1 MIRKFSI
8 KGQIFI
14 MYSTIFLCAIILFS
28 MIVTK
33 SFNRAAETT
42 EVKNTERELELIIN
56 NLDMMISDC
65 EEYLKVIS
73 TDVQLIHKIEEYEK
87 LKEPK
92 SLEKLKYRNDINKI
106 LSNIIYPNT
115 KMIGAS
121 VIHEKEVLCASYS
134 IKEESVAQIVDAS
147 YETSIFQ
154 TPGCVWDGLSILSYS
169 DHEGEYV
176 MAVSKEIMDKDT
188 GRVKGIIT
196 LYLQET
202 QLERIYQ
209 KSNTKGNQYYILD
222 GQGRVLSSVEKE
234 LLMQNYAG
242 DVPKD
247 GYWVTQKA
255 YPRLGWEIICHAD
268 QSILKKA
275 NMEMMRSN
283 LLLLLVIAAAVFL
296 GAYFVSSAITRP
308 LYGLMHVMR
317 RIEDGEEDA
326 RACDDAQDEIGTLSR
341 EFNKLVDGQQG
352 AMQQIYA
359 HQSAKRKSE
368 LLLLQSQ
375 IKPHFLYN
383 AMETI
388 ASFVKLDYKEQA
400 LETIKSLSAFYRE
413 SLSSGKEIVAVANEV
428 EIIREYLN
436 IQSLRYKNYMEYT
449 VDVEEK
455 VLHYKIPKLILQPLV
470 ENSIYHGIKQKDEKG
485 EIIVRGYEKGDT
497 LCFEVFD
504 TGIGMTDEKKNE
516 IIDKLS
522 RNDDTSDR
530 ASFGLYNVSQ
540 RLQLFYGTDC
550 SLQIESCYQEYTQVT
565 LIIPK
570 KE

>member
-1 MIRKFSI
+1 
-8 KGQIFI
+8 
-14 MYSTIFLCAIILFS
+14 
-28 MIVTK
+28 
-33 SFNRAAETT
+33 
-42 EVKNTERELELIIN
+42 
-56 NLDMMISDC
+56 
-65 EEYLKVIS
+65 
-73 TDVQLIHKIEEYEK
+73 
-87 LKEPK
+87 
-92 SLEKLKYRNDINKI
+92 
-106 LSNIIYPNT
+106 
-115 KMIGAS
+115 
-121 VIHEKEVLCASYS
+121 
-134 IKEESVAQIVDAS
+134 
-147 YETSIFQ
+147 
-154 TPGCVWDGLSILSYS
+154 
-169 DHEGEYV
+169 
-176 MAVSKEIMDKDT
+176 
-188 GRVKGIIT
+188 
-196 LYLQET
+196 
-202 QLERIYQ
+202 
-209 KSNTKGNQYYILD
+209 
-222 GQGRVLSSVEKE
+222 
-234 LLMQNYAG
+234 
-242 DVPKD
+242 
-247 GYWVTQKA
+247 
-255 YPRLGWEIICHAD
+255 
-268 QSILKKA
+268 
-275 NMEMMRSN
+275 MEMMRSN

-522 RNDDTSDR
+522 RNNDTSDR
-530 ASFGLYNVSQ
+530 SSFGLYNVSQ